1 MDNKMKITS
10 AKYRKDSESKHIVS
24 IICTIDGIQSCVPIS
39 DGNMEYQEIMKQ
51 VKEGTLTIE
60 DAE

>member
-1 MDNKMKITS
+1 MDNKMKIVS
-10 AKYRKDSESKHIVS
+10 AKYRKDSESGHLVS
-24 IICTIDGIQSCVPIS
+24 IICTIDGIKSCVPIS